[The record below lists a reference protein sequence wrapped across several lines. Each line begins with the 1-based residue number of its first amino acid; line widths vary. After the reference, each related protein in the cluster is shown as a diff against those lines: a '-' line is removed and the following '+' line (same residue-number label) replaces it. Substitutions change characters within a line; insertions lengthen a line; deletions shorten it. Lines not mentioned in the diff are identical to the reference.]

1 MAEYTLQ
8 KHHSNE
14 RTPRRHNK
22 FPLTLHPTGQYCK
35 KIRGKMYYFGKDK
48 EEALCLYHEQA
59 TSLHTGP
66 GGSAEMK
73 SELSLRTLSNL
84 YLEHQNSRATI
95 EEISHRHF
103 YDLKSRLREF
113 AKFIGPNQKV
123 SEITTLQ
130 VQSYRQKLIKEGKR
144 PDTIN
149 TKLSAVKS
157 LFNWASENN
166 VLKQGPNLKAVKKVP
181 TKKAERQTFT
191 AEQVQLLLERAGTQM
206 RAMILLGVNCGFG
219 CTDCAELQWKNLDLE
234 RGRVDLPRHK
244 TGINRNLALW
254 PETIEALK
262 QVPRTGDRVFC
273 TKQGNPWVRPVNGGE
288 SHDSALSKEF
298 SKLLK
303 HAGIKAEKGVGF
315 YTLRRTAATV
325 AAESGDVF
333 AVQGLLGH
341 ADTKMAS
348 VYVQTVS
355 EQTDR
360 AVRHTRDWLMQQPTI
375 QDGS

>member
-1 MAEYTLQ
+1 MAEDTIE

-14 RTPRRHNK
+14 RTPKRHNK

-35 KIRGKMYYFGKDK
+35 KIHGKMYYFGKDK
-48 EEALCLYHEQA
+48 EEALRLYYEQA
-59 TSLHTGP
+59 TSLHTGR
-66 GGSAEMK
+66 GNSATVK
-73 SELSLRTLSNL
+73 SDLSLRTLSNL
-84 YLEHQNSRATI
+84 YLEHQDSRATI

-144 PDTIN
+144 PDTLN

-157 LFNWASENN
+157 LFNWASENE
-166 VLKQGPNLKAVKKVP
+166 VVEQGPNLKAVKKVP

-191 AEQVQLLLERAGTQM
+191 PIEIQRLLEHAGVQM
-206 RAMILLGVNCGFG
+206 RAMILLGLNCGFG
-219 CTDCAELQWKNLDLE
+219 CTDCAELRWKNVDLG
-234 RGRVDLPRHK
+234 RGRVDLPRRK
-244 TGINRNLALW
+244 TGIHRNLALW
-254 PETIEALK
+254 PETMEALR
-262 QVPRTGDRVFC
+262 QVPRTGDRVFY

-303 HAGIKAEKGVGF
+303 QAGVTVAKGAGF

-341 ADTKMAS
+341 ADTKGECL
-348 VYVQTVS
+348 YP
-355 EQTDR
+355 DC
-360 AVRHTRDWLMQQPTI
+360 VRTNR
-375 QDGS
+375 